1 MKLFKILFTYIIFCN
16 SLHLF
21 SQEKP
26 NVVMIV
32 LDDLN
37 DFIGVMKG
45 HPQTLTPNI
54 DKLASQSVLFNNAHS
69 NVPVCSPSR
78 ASFMTGVHPL
88 SSGIWGFGNALK
100 QETFI
105 NSKSIPEYMRENG
118 YMVFQSGKVFHSNPK
133 NVWDDKGV
141 PADYGPVAYNGKKA
155 IGHPSNPAEM
165 AKELGPLDATFVP
178 LSDVPEIDSSSSGP
192 GYKGWRFSN
201 WQTNRHFNYVSESER
216 DLLTDEMSAEW
227 FEKKI
232 DWIKQNQNNNQPF
245 FIATGFIRP
254 HTPLVVPKK
263 YYDKFPLNKIKITEK
278 LKDDLIDTKFS
289 ENLKETRGHKAW
301 RLLSQGYGSED
312 KGLKIFTQAYL
323 ASINFADE
331 MVGRVLDA
339 LDKSS
344 YAKNTI
350 VILFSDHGY
359 LLGQKDHLWKYNL
372 WEETTRVPLIIRQPN
387 NDNNAGKTV
396 AHPVSLID
404 IFPTIS
410 DYCSLKGNTLKSE
423 KGKNPNG
430 FSLKPFVEKPELET
444 WDGPE
449 EALTV
454 VASWKSKLPEK
465 QHLAIRT
472 ERYRYIKYFDGSEEL
487 YDHQKDSNEWENLAE
502 DKNYKEI
509 VKEMRIRL
517 QKRTDSYID

>member
-1 MKLFKILFTYIIFCN
+1 MKLFKILFTFIIFCN

-26 NVVMIV
+26 NIVMIV

-118 YMVFQSGKVFHSNPK
+118 YKVFQSGKVFHSNPK

-178 LSDVPEIDSSSSGP
+178 LSDVPIIDSSSSGP
-192 GYKGWRFSN
+192 GYEGWRFSN
-201 WQTNRHFNYVSESER
+201 WQTNRHFSYVSESER

-232 DWIKQNQNNNQPF
+232 DWIKQSQNNNQPF

-278 LKDDLIDTKFS
+278 LKDDLRDTKYID
-289 ENLKETRGHKAW
+289 NLKETRGHKAW
-301 RLLSQGYGSED
+301 RLLSEGYGSEE

-323 ASINFADE
+323 ASVNFADE

-344 YAKNTI
+344 LLKYYSNFI
-350 VILFSDHGY
+350 QRSRLFIRP
-359 LLGQKDHLWKYNL
+359 K
-372 WEETTRVPLIIRQPN
+372 RPL
-387 NDNNAGKTV
+387 
-396 AHPVSLID
+396 
-404 IFPTIS
+404 
-410 DYCSLKGNTLKSE
+410 
-423 KGKNPNG
+423 
-430 FSLKPFVEKPELET
+430 VE
-444 WDGPE
+444 
-449 EALTV
+449 
-454 VASWKSKLPEK
+454 
-465 QHLAIRT
+465 I
-472 ERYRYIKYFDGSEEL
+472 
-487 YDHQKDSNEWENLAE
+487 
-502 DKNYKEI
+502 
-509 VKEMRIRL
+509 
-517 QKRTDSYID
+517 

>member
-1 MKLFKILFTYIIFCN
+1 
-16 SLHLF
+16 
-21 SQEKP
+21 
-26 NVVMIV
+26 
-32 LDDLN
+32 
-37 DFIGVMKG
+37 
-45 HPQTLTPNI
+45 
-54 DKLASQSVLFNNAHS
+54 
-69 NVPVCSPSR
+69 
-78 ASFMTGVHPL
+78 
-88 SSGIWGFGNALK
+88 
-100 QETFI
+100 
-105 NSKSIPEYMRENG
+105 
-118 YMVFQSGKVFHSNPK
+118 
-133 NVWDDKGV
+133 
-141 PADYGPVAYNGKKA
+141 
-155 IGHPSNPAEM
+155 M
-165 AKELGPLDATFVP
+165 AMELGPLDATFVP
-178 LSDVPEIDSSSSGP
+178 LSDVPKIDSSNSGP
-192 GYKGWRFSN
+192 GYEGWRFSN

-278 LKDDLIDTKFS
+278 LKDDLIDTKFR

-301 RLLSQGYGSED
+301 RLLSQGYGSEE

-396 AHPVSLID
+396 THPVSLID
-404 IFPTIS
+404 VFPTIS